1 MKNLNWKEHG
11 LDLLADLVGS
21 FIFAISLQSFNAP
34 NQIAPGGVS
43 GLAVVLEYLT
53 GLSIGTWSLLINIP
67 LLATGWW
74 ILGRHFTIRTMI
86 TVVIMSA
93 ITDFAGLFL
102 PIYTGDAL
110 LASIFG
116 GVLMGTGLGL
126 IFMRGSTTGGTDI
139 VSRLLLKWFPHM
151 QMGRVLLMIDVVTI
165 LFSAA
170 VFQQIE
176 TALYG
181 TVSAFL
187 AGKVIDT
194 LLYGMETGKL
204 VYIISPQSIPISLQ
218 LMDEL
223 GRGCTLVKAEGGYKR
238 QDIQML
244 LIAVHRQQYYRLK
257 RIVHDFDPNAFI
269 IVTDSTEVLGEGFKP
284 ITKDV

>member
-102 PIYTGDAL
+102 PVYTGGIYFRRRAHGD
-110 LASIFG
+110 
-116 GVLMGTGLGL
+116 GTRFNLYARLYHRRYRHRLPFAAEMVPSYADGPC
-126 IFMRGSTTGGTDI
+126 TTD
-139 VSRLLLKWFPHM
+139 
-151 QMGRVLLMIDVVTI
+151 D
-165 LFSAA
+165 
-170 VFQQIE
+170 
-176 TALYG
+176 
-181 TVSAFL
+181 
-187 AGKVIDT
+187 
-194 LLYGMETGKL
+194 
-204 VYIISPQSIPISLQ
+204 
-218 LMDEL
+218 
-223 GRGCTLVKAEGGYKR
+223 
-238 QDIQML
+238 
-244 LIAVHRQQYYRLK
+244 
-257 RIVHDFDPNAFI
+257 
-269 IVTDSTEVLGEGFKP
+269 
-284 ITKDV
+284 